1 MNGFNLIAVNEVDKN
16 IMSTNQF
23 NHSKDTPN
31 ENFIL
36 GDITKDDV
44 KARLIKAC
52 EGHSIDVIVGGPP
65 CQGFSYAGW
74 RDPNDVRN
82 QLFKEFVH
90 MVDTLRPNFFVMENV
105 PGILTM
111 RKGEAFKEIVEAFE
125 SIGYF
130 VNKPIK
136 LNAEEFGVPQKRK
149 RVFIIG
155 SRNGVVIEQ
164 PKPLFS
170 NDDESLP
177 NVVTVK
183 DAIGSLP
190 AIEDGGGSVEMEVN
204 FGNMSPF
211 DRLMQGQITFNE
223 FYQLQYNNN

>member
-1 MNGFNLIAVNEVDKN
+1 
-16 IMSTNQF
+16 
-23 NHSKDTPN
+23 
-31 ENFIL
+31 
-36 GDITKDDV
+36 
-44 KARLIKAC
+44 
-52 EGHSIDVIVGGPP
+52 
-65 CQGFSYAGW
+65 
-74 RDPNDVRN
+74 
-82 QLFKEFVH
+82 

-155 SRNGVVIEQ
+155 SRDGVVIEQ

-177 NVVTVK
+177 NVGTVP
-183 DAIGSLP
+183 DAIGNLP
-190 AIEDGGGSVEMEVN
+190 TIEDGGGSVEMDVK
-204 FGNMSPF
+204 FDNMSPF
-211 DRLMQGQITFNE
+211 DRLMQGQITFDE
-223 FYQLQYNNN
+223 FYQLQYNN